1 MYKMSII
8 SHITSFLSNSSL
20 KTLEQG
26 QHALLPLRHIM
37 WNGFTT
43 SQSRSLWYAL
53 MIYRYK
59 SDHPSCDELWTAA
72 RECILTTLRKEDNQ
86 AIGMTYLKLFSQW
99 KEKDLHSFI
108 VEMATFYAQLID
120 IKDAIERTHDPT
132 TIYEWRESYMS
143 LIAKVRNSAKRL
155 HFLEKMEQM
164 VVDIQRARQQY
175 VYDMMRRA
183 YWDMMEEEL
192 AEQNTTIL
200 ICHMNE
206 LAELLMAI
214 APNGTEPITMESTI
228 NQIETHTFGKDE
240 AWELFQW
247 CMGLVKEW
255 DSVEKECVYEEAV
268 SSMESQRDE
277 SWAKWV
283 RVLME
288 KSTVLIMD
296 LRTRKELWRLL
307 LTTERTD

>member
-8 SHITSFLSNSSL
+8 PYITSFLSNSSL

-26 QHALLPLRHIM
+26 QKALLPLRNIVFT
-37 WNGFTT
+37 GFTK
-43 SQSRSLWYAL
+43 SQSRSLWYSL

-59 SDHPSCDELWTAA
+59 SDHPSCDELWTAS
-72 RECILTTLRKEDNQ
+72 REFILTTLRKEDNQ
-86 AIGMTYLKLFSQW
+86 RIGATYLHLFSQW
-99 KEKDLHSFI
+99 KEKDLQSFI

-132 TIYEWRESYMS
+132 TIYEWQESYMS
-143 LIAKVRNSAKRL
+143 LITKVRNAAKRL
-155 HFLEKMEQM
+155 NFLEKMEQM
-164 VVDIQRARQQY
+164 VIEIQRARQQY

-192 AEQNTTIL
+192 AEQKTTIL

-214 APNGTEPITMESTI
+214 APSSTEPITMESTI
-228 NQIETHTFGKDE
+228 TQIETNTFGKDE

-247 CMGLVKEW
+247 CMGMVKEW
-255 DSVEKECVYEEAV
+255 DSLEKERVYDEAV
-268 SSMESQRDE
+268 LSMDNHRED

-307 LTTERTD
+307 LTTERTE